1 MKWINLILV
10 AALLGFASCGG
21 DQAAETEETATEAEN
36 PAAQAEATETEQA
49 TFEQQAEEPKSTLP
63 PTAMAFAETEHDFG
77 TITDGDKVKH
87 IFAFTNSGE
96 NPLVISNAKGSCG
109 CTVPKWPREPI
120 APGASAEIEVAFN
133 SSKKLGNQTKT
144 VTITANTEPEQ
155 TFLKIT
161 AQVEADPNAPPAET
175 KAPQGEGGIEVKTV
189 N

>member
-1 MKWINLILV
+1 MKWINFILI
-10 AALLGFASCGG
+10 AAVLGFASCGG
-21 DQAAETEETATEAEN
+21 EQAAETETTETET
-36 PAAQAEATETEQA
+36 PAANAEATNEQA
-49 TFEQQAEEPKSTLP
+49 TFEQKTEETKSTLP
-63 PTAMAFAETEHDFG
+63 PTGMAFAETEHDFG
-77 TITDGDKVKH
+77 TITDGDKVQH
-87 IFAFTNSGE
+87 VFTFTNSGE

-120 APGASAEIEVAFN
+120 APGATGEIAVEFN

-155 TFLKIT
+155 TFLKIS

-175 KAPQGEGGIEVKTV
+175 KGNDGGIEVKTV